1 MSRLHSRLMSLLY
14 RLGSLVASADS
25 LKAGIEKAKAVATQV
40 KQKVENYEI
49 ASFQE
54 CLHKAERNDAS
65 AQYEIGEDYYLGQGA
80 PQDYAEAL
88 RWFLKAA
95 DRGHVQAQA
104 NAGMLY
110 ALGRGVPQD
119 RIEALKWI
127 TLAVARGNKS
137 ALKVQQSLLRKM
149 PPDQVAEAKARADE
163 WTAQRMDVNFPTTTT
178 DQTNWRKPARPKSS

>member
-1 MSRLHSRLMSLLY
+1 MSLLY
-14 RLGSLVASADS
+14 RLSSLATSAKS

-40 KQKVENYEI
+40 KKTMETYEI

-54 CLHKAERNDAS
+54 SLNKAERNDAS
-65 AQYEIGEDYYLGQGA
+65 AQYEIGEDYYTGQGA

-95 DRGHVQAQA
+95 DRGHSQAQA

-110 ALGRGVPQD
+110 ALGRGVAPD
-119 RIEALKWI
+119 PIEALKWI

-137 ALKVQQSLLRKM
+137 ALNVQQSLLRKM
-149 PPDQVAEAKARADE
+149 SPEQVAEAQARAKE
-163 WTAQRMDVNFPTTTT
+163 WSTQRAATT
-178 DQTNWRKPARPKSS
+178 Q